1 MTNSIGGLTNDLFEV
16 NNDLEII
23 NLEAQQLEQAFSL
36 SEQLNNQTRQW
47 QVYIQLL
54 SLFAFEEWLHQR
66 EATLTIN
73 KDKST
78 VLQNQYANVFDAVSN
93 LEIGNFKVCLL
104 PSILLANEEV
114 AIPRAVIDLAEY
126 AAHFYVVVGVDEESE
141 IAAVKGFL
149 RYDQLFKL
157 KQKLEPE
164 TDWNYYI
171 SSMQF
176 NCKVDE
182 LLLYLQCLEKAA
194 IPLPEISNSR
204 RDILKGMQTV
214 LLNLLPQVQNR
225 PLWKVLN
232 WEQGKAVLTTPNLLN
247 WLYLSIHQN
256 TATLTKH
263 LSDLLQILT
272 QQTIDVGRW
281 IVNKVDDTVQTL
293 SWELLPEVSALR
305 STSSN
310 LSNKLSPIEELDII
324 FANIQ
329 RENQV
334 DIPITAIRAYQ
345 DVQLNKLLRLYALV
359 WSLPQSKSEWSL
371 LLILKAIDTSY
382 NTSSSEFTLRV
393 SDQTAILYEEELI
406 VSSNS
411 SDNYIYIQL
420 EGDFNDRFL
429 IAITSETGETQT
441 FSPLRFI
448 R

>member
-310 LSNKLSPIEELDII
+310 SSNKLSPIEELDII

-411 SDNYIYIQL
+411 SDNYIYTQL